1 MPNPPAAAGNLFSA
15 LPAELQTGLFAK
27 ARTVTLEADQVLF
40 LSGDAGDGCYRVDDG
55 LLKVSVVAPAGG
67 ERILAILGPGAM
79 VGELSVING
88 APRSASVAA
97 IRDTKL
103 SFVSRVTFDAF
114 ARTNPDLYKH
124 VMLLLAHRL
133 TDTNIAL
140 AATTFL
146 SVQGRVARAL
156 LSLAQAFGHDVGGGR
171 ILVRQKI
178 TQSDLAAMAGIA
190 RENVSRVLKDWM
202 RRALVSRLAGYYCLE
217 KKSALER
224 EAEM

>member
-1 MPNPPAAAGNLFSA
+1 MPKPPPSPGHLLHG
-15 LPAELQTGLFAK
+15 LPAELLSGLFAK
-27 ARTVTLEADQVLF
+27 GRVQSIATDQVLF
-40 LSGDAGDGCYRVDDG
+40 LSGDAGDGCYRIDEG
-55 LLKVSVVAPAGG
+55 LLRVSVVAPNGS

-79 VGELSVING
+79 VGELSMING

-97 IRDTKL
+97 IRESRL
-103 SFVSRVTFDAF
+103 CFVSRATFDAF
-114 ARTNPDLYKH
+114 ADEHPEVYKH

-133 TDTNIAL
+133 TDTNLAL

-146 SVQGRVARAL
+146 SLPGRVARAL
-156 LSLAQAFGHDVGGGR
+156 LSLAEGFGHDVGGGR

-190 RENVSRVLKDWM
+190 RENVSRILKEWT
-202 RRALVSRLAGYYCLE
+202 RRAFVSRLAGYYCLE
-217 KKSALER
+217 NKSALER